1 MGIATLIHTK
11 PVSSPLSMARTL
23 RVRIGLVLI
32 ALGLVVVAIA
42 SVGLGAVAIGPGQV
56 LAIVASKIGV
66 ALPWTFE
73 TQQEMVLT
81 AIRLPRVLLGILVG
95 GGLAVSGAIM
105 QGLFR
110 NPLADPGLVGVSSG
124 AAFSAVSVIVLS
136 SVVGFSS
143 AWSLPVAAFLG
154 GVVTTLLVYKL
165 ATQEGQTSVATM
177 LLAGIAVNAL
187 AAAGTGVF
195 IFMADDA
202 QLRDI
207 TFWTLGSIGG
217 ATWDSLAVVAP
228 FLLLPILLAP
238 FLARSLNALLL
249 GEAEAR
255 HLGIEV
261 EKIKLGV
268 VILTGLGVGA
278 AVAVSGIIG
287 FVGLVVPHLL
297 RLLLGPDHRY
307 LIPGS
312 ALLGA
317 SLLLLADLL
326 ARTIVAPA
334 ELPIGIV
341 TAFVGAPF
349 FLWLL
354 LRGRSKGQFTF

>member
-1 MGIATLIHTK
+1 MSTAALADTTTVT
-11 PVSSPLSMARTL
+11 PPPMTRTL
-23 RVRIGLVLI
+23 RMRIGIAVIVLVLVI
-32 ALGLVVVAIA
+32 VAIA

-56 LAIVASKIGV
+56 LSILASQLGLT
-66 ALPWTFE
+66 LPWAFE
-73 TQQEMVLT
+73 TQQELVLM

-124 AAFSAVSVIVLS
+124 SALSAVSIIVLS
-136 SVVGFSS
+136 SVIGFSIT
-143 AWSLPVAAFLG
+143 WSLPIAAFLG
-154 GVVTTLLVYKL
+154 GVITTLLVYRL
-165 ATQEGQTSVATM
+165 ATQDGQTSVATM

-217 ATWDSLAVVAP
+217 ATWDSLAIVAP
-228 FLLLPILLAP
+228 FLLLPILVAP

-326 ARTIVAPA
+326 ARTVVAPA

-341 TAFVGAPF
+341 TALVGAPF

-354 LRGRSKGQFTF
+354 LRGRSKGQFSF